1 VFFSLSAGAEFLR
14 FDFTLSR
21 VIVLESSQAFTANK
35 RILRQNSIEHD
46 RSADLRG
53 ETQEEQEPD
62 DEEGSPHSEESG
74 DRDAAP
80 DQWDPSRT

>member
-1 VFFSLSAGAEFLR
+1 MR

-53 ETQEEQEPD
+53 QTQEEEQDETEPD
-62 DEEGSPHSEESG
+62 DEDREEGSAHSEESG

>member
-1 VFFSLSAGAEFLR
+1 MR

-53 ETQEEQEPD
+53 QTQEEEQDETEEPD
-62 DEEGSPHSEESG
+62 DEEGSSPSEESG
-74 DRDAAP
+74 DCGAAP

>member
-1 VFFSLSAGAEFLR
+1 MR

-53 ETQEEQEPD
+53 QTQEEQDETEEPD
-62 DEEGSPHSEESG
+62 EDDSSAPSEESD
-74 DRDAAP
+74 DRGAAP